1 MVSPAYIEQ
10 FGLPLI
16 KTERLSLRMFHV
28 YDFDSVLQLFND
40 EEVQKYLSPENRRNR
55 EQLEFTLKKMSEH
68 WKERGFGLWCVSEKH
83 GGKMLGYCGFQYF
96 DQTLNVEILFAFF
109 KDFWA
114 KGFATEAANA
124 CLKFGFEEL
133 LFEKVFAATHP
144 ENTSSRRVL
153 EKLGMVFEEKSTH
166 YGVDTLT
173 FSISRSDFKPTDNL
187 YKITYKQ
194 LL

>member
-1 MVSPAYIEQ
+1 MVSSAYIKQ

-16 KTERLSLRMFHV
+16 KTERLSLRMFEDC
-28 YDFDSVLQLFND
+28 DFDSVLQLFND

-55 EQLEFTLKKMSEH
+55 EQLEVTLKKMLEH

-83 GGKMLGYCGFQYF
+83 NGKLLGYCGFQYF
-96 DQTLNVEILFAFF
+96 DQTLNVEIVFAFL

-133 LFEKVFAATHP
+133 WFEKVFATTHL
-144 ENTSSRRVL
+144 ENTSSCRVL
-153 EKLGMVFEEKSTH
+153 EKIGMVFEEKSVH
-166 YGVDTLT
+166 YKVETLA
-173 FSISRSDFKPTDNL
+173 FSISRCDFKPSNGFYEL
-187 YKITYKQ
+187 TYKQ
-194 LL
+194 AQ